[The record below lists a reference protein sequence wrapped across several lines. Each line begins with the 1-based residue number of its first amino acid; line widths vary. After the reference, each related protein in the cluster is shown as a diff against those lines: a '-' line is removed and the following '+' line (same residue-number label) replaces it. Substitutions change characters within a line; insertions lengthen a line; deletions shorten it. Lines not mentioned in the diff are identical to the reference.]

1 MLKVSIIVPFFNEQN
16 TIIQILEKVSSQEIP
31 GVQFEV
37 IAIDDG
43 STDNSR
49 GLLQCRPELYDKL
62 ITQANSG
69 KGAAVKAGLKA
80 STGEYILF
88 QDADLEYDPND
99 YSKLIFPITEYG
111 ADLVLGSRFIAPQ
124 CTRVYYFWHR
134 IGNSIISLMFNVLNN
149 TTFTDIYSCYAVYRR
164 SLLDPDKLITN
175 GWEQHA
181 EILSRVVRAGSAYY
195 EVPISYYGRTYSE
208 GKKIKAHHVFAVIL
222 TIIRGRFFSQT

>member
-1 MLKVSIIVPFFNEQN
+1 MIKVSIIIPFFNEQN
-16 TIIQILEKVSSQEIP
+16 TIIQILEKVSQQKIP
-31 GVQFEV
+31 GIIFEV

-43 STDNSR
+43 SIDKSR
-49 GLLQCRPELYDKL
+49 SLLQSRPELYDKL
-62 ITQANSG
+62 ITQENSG
-69 KGAAVKAGLKA
+69 KGAAVKAGLKS

-88 QDADLEYDPND
+88 QDADLEYDPAD
-99 YSKLIFPITEYG
+99 YSKLIFPIIQYG
-111 ADLVLGSRFIAPQ
+111 ADLVMGSRFVAPQ

-149 TTFTDIYSCYAVYRR
+149 TTFTDIYSCYAVFRR

-181 EILSRVVRAGSAYY
+181 EILSRVVRSGSAYY